1 MIKHAKE
8 YNIVDENKQCFF
20 IQVNLQTCILIRKR
34 NAKIFKHHFLE
45 KNHCDGIFSDITFEY
60 FQ

>member
-1 MIKHAKE
+1 MLK
-8 YNIVDENKQCFF
+8 NIILLTKINNAFF
-20 IQVNLQTCILIRKR
+20 IQVNLQTCILIRQKH
-34 NAKIFKHHFLE
+34 AKIFKHHFLE